1 MKALTFAKRN
11 MKELLRDP
19 LSWIFCVGFPI
30 VMLVLMSVIN
40 ESIPA
45 EANMTIFSVE
55 NLSPGI
61 MIFGFTFVMLFAALL
76 VSGDRSEA
84 FLLRV
89 FTSPLKPVH
98 YIAGYILPLI
108 LLAVFQALVNMLAS
122 LVTGAIFGISLDIGR
137 MLLAI
142 AAAIPAVIMF
152 VSFGILFGTAF
163 NKNSAPGLCSIIICL
178 SGMLGGIWMDVET
191 IGGAIYDIC
200 NVLPF
205 YHCVKSAR
213 LIFNGDIAGGF
224 TESGIVL
231 IWAVVVAVFAVILF
245 RKKIRF

>member
-11 MKELLRDP
+11 IKELLRDP
-19 LSWIFCVGFPI
+19 ISWIFCVGFPI

-40 ESIPA
+40 ESIPP

-61 MIFGFTFVMLFAALL
+61 MVFGFTFVMLFAALL

-108 LLAVFQALVNMLAS
+108 LLAVLQSLVNMIAS
-122 LVTGAIFGISLDIGR
+122 LSTGAVFGVSLDIAG
-137 MLLAI
+137 MLLAVV
-142 AAAIPAVIMF
+142 AAIPAIIMF

-163 NKNSAPGLCSIIICL
+163 NKNAAPGLCSIIICL
-178 SGMLGGIWMDVET
+178 SGMMGGIWMDVET
-191 IGGAIYDIC
+191 IGGAIFDIC
-200 NVLPF
+200 NALPF

-213 LIFNGDIAGGF
+213 LIFNGDITGGF

-231 IWAVVVAVFAVILF
+231 IWAAVVAVFAVILF

>member
-11 MKELLRDP
+11 IKELLRDP
-19 LSWIFCVGFPI
+19 ISWIFCVGFPI

-40 ESIPA
+40 ESIPP

-108 LLAVFQALVNMLAS
+108 LLAVLQSLVNMIAS
-122 LVTGAIFGISLDIGR
+122 LVTGAIFGISLDIGM
-137 MLLAI
+137 MLLAVV
-142 AAAIPAVIMF
+142 AAIPAIVMF

-163 NKNSAPGLCSIIICL
+163 NKNAAPGLCSIIICL

-191 IGGAIYDIC
+191 IGGAIFDIC
-200 NVLPF
+200 NALPF

-213 LIFNGDIAGGF
+213 LIFNGDITGGF

-231 IWAVVVAVFAVILF
+231 IWAAVVAVFAVILF